1 MSDQALTVNHR
12 RSGNSPIS
20 DDPPSALVFAS
31 SSPPARNADWL
42 SPQQMRSQVSQ
53 RLRSTNLEICQHRR
67 SIYKTNTNSRHS
79 RELQKQPHI
88 KLRVLSRSDES
99 VRNRTA
105 YVSEKMQTRTT
116 NRTRANELLL
126 EYGITAIR

>member
-1 MSDQALTVNHR
+1 MRYVSIVAPYTR
-12 RSGNSPIS
+12 PI
-20 DDPPSALVFAS
+20 PT
-31 SSPPARNADWL
+31 ADTL
-42 SPQQMRSQVSQ
+42 ANCKNRFPR
-53 RLRSTNLEICQHRR
+53 
-67 SIYKTNTNSRHS
+67 
-79 RELQKQPHI
+79 I